1 MIGLASIGQFDLLQ
15 QLFGEIQIAKAVYD
29 ETVIQG
35 REDGGAKQQV
45 STATWIKPVAVQD
58 RLAVEVLLDELD
70 LGEAETI
77 VLARESKADW
87 VLMDEKKGRRK
98 LNQLGIE
105 KIGTL
110 GILLKAKQSGLIEQI
125 RPDVE
130 RLIKQSFSIS
140 PSLVNSVLRAADES
154 SGTIA
159 KEHLQGREDE

>member
-1 MIGLASIGQFDLLQ
+1 
-15 QLFGEIQIAKAVYD
+15 
-29 ETVIQG
+29 
-35 REDGGAKQQV
+35 
-45 STATWIKPVAVQD
+45 
-58 RLAVEVLLDELD
+58 
-70 LGEAETI
+70 
-77 VLARESKADW
+77 
-87 VLMDEKKGRRK
+87 MDEKKGRRK

-154 SGTIA
+154 IGTLA
-159 KEHLQGREDE
+159 KEHLQGR